1 MAMTLRLDPKVDA
14 QLTELA
20 SRLGMSKQ
28 QALSLAVAEFIAE
41 HDSSSIARRVMDE
54 VLIRDKELLDWP
66 MRDQISRC

>member
-1 MAMTLRLDPKVDA
+1 MAMTLRLDLDVDA

-20 SRLGMSKQ
+20 TRLGMSKQ

-54 VLIRDKELLDWP
+54 VLIRDKELLD
-66 MRDQISRC
+66 RLADA

>member
-1 MAMTLRLDPKVDA
+1 MAMTLRLDPNVDA

-20 SRLGMSKQ
+20 ARLGMSKQ

-54 VLIRDKELLDWP
+54 VLIRDKELLD
-66 MRDQISRC
+66 RLADA

>member
-54 VLIRDKELLDWP
+54 VLIRDKELLD
-66 MRDQISRC
+66 RLADA

>member
-1 MAMTLRLDPKVDA
+1 MAMTLRLDPNVDA

-20 SRLGMSKQ
+20 TRLGMSKQ

-54 VLIRDKELLDWP
+54 VLIRDKELLD
-66 MRDQISRC
+66 RLADA

>member
-54 VLIRDKELLDWP
+54 VLIRDKELLD
-66 MRDQISRC
+66 RLVDA

>member
-20 SRLGMSKQ
+20 SRLGISKQ

-54 VLIRDKELLDWP
+54 VLIRDKELLD
-66 MRDQISRC
+66 RLADA

>member
-28 QALSLAVAEFIAE
+28 QALSLAVSEFIAE

-54 VLIRDKELLDWP
+54 VLIRDKELLD
-66 MRDQISRC
+66 RLADA

>member
-20 SRLGMSKQ
+20 TRLGLSKQ
-28 QALSLAVAEFIAE
+28 QALSLAVVEFIAE

-54 VLIRDKELLDWP
+54 VLVRDKELLD
-66 MRDQISRC
+66 RLADA

>member
-20 SRLGMSKQ
+20 TRLGMSKQ

-54 VLIRDKELLDWP
+54 VLIRDKELLD
-66 MRDQISRC
+66 RLADA

>member
-28 QALSLAVAEFIAE
+28 QALSMAVAEFIAE

-54 VLIRDKELLDWP
+54 VLIRDKELLD
-66 MRDQISRC
+66 RLADA

>member
-41 HDSSSIARRVMDE
+41 HDSSSIARRAMDE
-54 VLIRDKELLDWP
+54 VLIRDKELLD
-66 MRDQISRC
+66 RLADA